1 MRSGKLLFSFVVVFA
16 LICSVL
22 FPAVQAQEGLAPAPA
37 PASDGTTIDQG
48 IACALMLLALAVTY
62 LVHAAD
68 VPF

>member
-37 PASDGTTIDQG
+37 PASDGKLFFFFFDDS
-48 IACALMLLALAVTY
+48 LFK
-62 LVHAAD
+62 
-68 VPF
+68 PN